1 MRFPKI
7 VWIALFL
14 VLFFSCKKEKKEVV
28 VEEIKEEVVVPNHE
42 FGFNLNDFSVLSDT
56 IRSGDSFGKL
66 LFENH
71 IGFGKIEEI
80 VQATKDTFNVAKLNV
95 GKRYTILRTND
106 SIEKAQYFIY
116 QKSKIDY
123 VVFDFSNDSISKA
136 YSAKKPSKL
145 VEKTASGIITSSL
158 SEALD
163 SEGLNVYI
171 AHELA
176 DIYAWSI
183 DFFRLQKG
191 DKYKII
197 YTERYI
203 EDSIYVGVEDIKSA
217 VFVHNNTPFYAFDY
231 KSDVVEGITDYYD
244 ETGKTLR
251 SQFLK
256 APVKFSR
263 ISSRYNLK
271 RRIRYYGNKIRPH
284 KGTDFAA
291 AIGTPILATAS
302 GTVIESTRRGGNGK
316 YVKIRHNSTY
326 STQYLHMRKQNV
338 KKGQVVKQGDVIGWI
353 GMTGNTG
360 GPHVCYRFWKNGRQ
374 VDPLREK
381 LPSAKPISEDLKEE
395 YFAYIQPLKE
405 QLDAIAYP
413 VKPEI
418 ID

>member
-1 MRFPKI
+1 MKYPKI
-7 VWIALFL
+7 VWIALISVIL
-14 VLFFSCKKEKKEVV
+14 FSCKKDKEETV
-28 VEEIKEEVVVPNHE
+28 VEEVIEEIVVPKYE
-42 FGFNLNDFSVLSDT
+42 FGFNLDEYSVLSDT
-56 IRSGDSFGKL
+56 IKSGDSFGKL

-95 GKRYTILRTND
+95 GKRYTILRSND
-106 SIEKAQYFIY
+106 SIEKAKYFIY
-116 QKSKIDY
+116 QQSKIDY

-136 YSAKKPSKL
+136 YTAKKPSKL

-163 SEGLNVYI
+163 TAGLNVYI
-171 AHELA
+171 GHEMA

-191 DKYKII
+191 DKYKIV

-217 VFVHNNTPFYAFDY
+217 VFIHNNTPFYAFDY

-271 RRIRYYGNKIRPH
+271 RRIKYYGNRVRPH

-291 AIGTPILATAS
+291 PIGTPIMATAS

-326 STQYLHMRKQNV
+326 STQYLHMRNQKV

-381 LPSAKPISEDLKEE
+381 LPSAKPISEELKEE

-405 QLDAIAYP
+405 QLDAIEYP
-413 VKPEI
+413 VTTPA

>member
-1 MRFPKI
+1 MKYPKI
-7 VWIALFL
+7 VWIALIF
-14 VLFFSCKKEKKEVV
+14 VIIFSCKKDKEEVV
-28 VEEIKEEVVVPNHE
+28 VEEVVEEIVVPKYE
-42 FGFNLNDFSVLSDT
+42 FGFNLDDFSVLSDT
-56 IRSGDSFGKL
+56 IKSGDSFGKL

-71 IGFGKIEEI
+71 IGFGRIEEI
-80 VQATKDTFNVAKLNV
+80 VKATKDTFNVAKLNV
-95 GKRYTILRTND
+95 GKRYTILRSND
-106 SIEKAQYFIY
+106 SIEKARYFIY

-136 YSAKKPSKL
+136 YTAKKPSKL

-163 SEGLNVYI
+163 SAGLNVYI
-171 AHELA
+171 GHEMA

-191 DKYKII
+191 DRYKIV

-271 RRIRYYGNKIRPH
+271 RRIKYYGNRVRPH

-291 AIGTPILATAS
+291 PIGTPIMATAS
-302 GTVIESTRRGGNGK
+302 GTVTESTRRGGNGK

-326 STQYLHMRKQNV
+326 STQYLHMKNQNV
-338 KKGQVVKQGDVIGWI
+338 RKGQVVKQGDVIGWI

-381 LPSAKPISEDLKEE
+381 LPAAKPISEDLKEE

-405 QLDAIAYP
+405 QLDAIEYP
-413 VKPEI
+413 ATTPVT
-418 ID
+418 D

>member
-28 VEEIKEEVVVPNHE
+28 VEEIKEEVVVPKHE

>member
-1 MRFPKI
+1 MKYPKI
-7 VWIALFL
+7 VWIALISVIL
-14 VLFFSCKKEKKEVV
+14 FSCKKDKEETV
-28 VEEIKEEVVVPNHE
+28 VEEVIEEIVVPKYE
-42 FGFNLNDFSVLSDT
+42 FGFNLDEYSVLSDT
-56 IRSGDSFGKL
+56 IKSGDSFGKL

-95 GKRYTILRTND
+95 GKRYTILRSND
-106 SIEKAQYFIY
+106 SIEKAKYFIY
-116 QKSKIDY
+116 QQSKIDY
-123 VVFDFSNDSISKA
+123 VVFYFYNEYISKA
-136 YSAKKPSKL
+136 YTAKKPSKL

-163 SEGLNVYI
+163 TAGLNVYI
-171 AHELA
+171 GHEMA

-191 DKYKII
+191 DKYKIV

-217 VFVHNNTPFYAFDY
+217 VFIHNNTPFYAFDY

-271 RRIRYYGNKIRPH
+271 RRIKYYGNRVRPH

-291 AIGTPILATAS
+291 PIGTPIMATAS

-326 STQYLHMRKQNV
+326 STQYLHMRNQKV

-381 LPSAKPISEDLKEE
+381 LPSAKPISEELKEE

-405 QLDAIAYP
+405 QLDAIEYP
-413 VKPEI
+413 ATTPA

>member
-1 MRFPKI
+1 MKYPKI
-7 VWIALFL
+7 VWIALIS
-14 VLFFSCKKEKKEVV
+14 VIIFSCKKDKEEVV
-28 VEEIKEEVVVPNHE
+28 VEEVVEEIVVPKYE
-42 FGFNLNDFSVLSDT
+42 FGFNLDDFSVLSDT
-56 IRSGDSFGKL
+56 IKSGDSFGKL

-95 GKRYTILRTND
+95 GKRYTILRSND
-106 SIEKAQYFIY
+106 SIEKAKYFIY

-136 YSAKKPSKL
+136 YTAKKPSKL

-163 SEGLNVYI
+163 SAGLNVYI
-171 AHELA
+171 GHEMA

-191 DKYKII
+191 DRYKIV

-271 RRIRYYGNKIRPH
+271 RRIKYYGNRVRPH

-291 AIGTPILATAS
+291 PIGTPILATAS
-302 GTVIESTRRGGNGK
+302 GTVTESTRRGGNGK

-326 STQYLHMRKQNV
+326 STQYLHMRSQNV

-381 LPSAKPISEDLKEE
+381 LPAAKPISEDLKEE
-395 YFAYIQPLKE
+395 YFNYIQPLKE
-405 QLDAIAYP
+405 QLDAIEYP
-413 VKPEI
+413 ATTPVT
-418 ID
+418 D

>member
-1 MRFPKI
+1 MKYPKI
-7 VWIALFL
+7 VWIALIS
-14 VLFFSCKKEKKEVV
+14 VIIFSCKKDKEEVV
-28 VEEIKEEVVVPNHE
+28 VEEVVEEIVVPKYE
-42 FGFNLNDFSVLSDT
+42 FGFNLDDFSVLSDT
-56 IRSGDSFGKL
+56 IKSGDSFGKL

-95 GKRYTILRTND
+95 GKRYTILRSND
-106 SIEKAQYFIY
+106 SIEKAKYFIY

-136 YSAKKPSKL
+136 YTAKKPSKL

-163 SEGLNVYI
+163 SAGLNVYI
-171 AHELA
+171 GHEMA

-191 DKYKII
+191 DRYKIV

-271 RRIRYYGNKIRPH
+271 RRIKYYGNRVRPH

-291 AIGTPILATAS
+291 PIGTPILATAS
-302 GTVIESTRRGGNGK
+302 GIVTESTRRGGNGK

-326 STQYLHMRKQNV
+326 STQYLHMRSQNV

-381 LPSAKPISEDLKEE
+381 LPAAKPISEDLKEE
-395 YFAYIQPLKE
+395 YFNYIQPLKE
-405 QLDAIAYP
+405 QLDAIEYP
-413 VKPEI
+413 ATTPVT
-418 ID
+418 D

>member
-1 MRFPKI
+1 MKYPKI
-7 VWIALFL
+7 VWIALISVIL
-14 VLFFSCKKEKKEVV
+14 FSCKKDKEETV
-28 VEEIKEEVVVPNHE
+28 VEEVIEEIVVPKYE
-42 FGFNLNDFSVLSDT
+42 FGFNLDEYSVLSDT
-56 IRSGDSFGKL
+56 IKSGDSFGKL

-95 GKRYTILRTND
+95 GKRYTILRSND
-106 SIEKAQYFIY
+106 SIEKAKYFIY
-116 QKSKIDY
+116 QQSKIDY

-136 YSAKKPSKL
+136 YTAKKPSKL

-163 SEGLNVYI
+163 TAGLNVYI
-171 AHELA
+171 GHEMA

-191 DKYKII
+191 DKYKIV

-217 VFVHNNTPFYAFDY
+217 VFIHNNTPFYAFDY

-271 RRIRYYGNKIRPH
+271 RRIKYYGNRVRPH

-291 AIGTPILATAS
+291 PIGTPIMATAS

-326 STQYLHMRKQNV
+326 STQYLHMRNQKV

-381 LPSAKPISEDLKEE
+381 LPSAKPISEELKEE

-405 QLDAIAYP
+405 QLDAIEYP
-413 VKPEI
+413 ATTPA